1 MPGPLPSIHPSI
13 PPQHPSPPTFSL
25 RGAPPLPGE
34 AVGGRRG
41 RRVLPQNQS
50 VGGERGEAG
59 HRLAQRTA
67 RPYRCRPGSLI
78 GSPLASAAK
87 RETSKEVK
95 EAGGQRKS
103 SWWGPGKRGGQLHSC
118 AQGARCRRSW
128 DSGRTGA
135 LGGGRRVPGRDGD
148 IAHIV

>member
-1 MPGPLPSIHPSI
+1 MLPK
-13 PPQHPSPPTFSL
+13 
-25 RGAPPLPGE
+25 
-34 AVGGRRG
+34 
-41 RRVLPQNQS
+41 NQS

-95 EAGGQRKS
+95 EAGGAAEKQL
-103 SWWGPGKRGGQLHSC
+103 GGTRQTG
-118 AQGARCRRSW
+118 GAAPLLR
-128 DSGRTGA
+128 SGRTVPAELGFGA
-135 LGGGRRVPGRDGD
+135 HGCPWRRAAGTWQGR
-148 IAHIV
+148 